1 LNQLAVE
8 MRGISKEFH
17 GAMANDSI
25 DVEVRWGEIHAIVGE
40 NGAGKTTLMK
50 ILYGM
55 YKPDSGT
62 ICIDGQEVS
71 IGNPSDAIRL
81 GIGMVHQHF
90 MLVESLSV
98 AENVVLGVEPRK
110 GLLFDYQSAVKA
122 VSSEAQRF
130 GIDIDV
136 ESKVGRLSVGMQ
148 QRVEILKA
156 LFKKARILI
165 LDEPTAVLTPQE
177 TRDLFKSLRAL
188 AKDGKSIILI
198 THKLDEVLA
207 VADRVTVLR
216 QGKVMGLLD
225 TDKTNRNELANLM
238 VGREVIFD
246 IPERATSP
254 GPVVLQVEDIS
265 VLDSRRVEKLSNV
278 SFQVRSREILGIAGV
293 MGNGQ
298 TELVEVLTGLRRPSK
313 GTVTI
318 CSHNVIRYST
328 RDFLEV
334 GVAHIPE
341 DRHQHGL
348 VLDFSVEEN
357 LILGFHRK
365 PPICRGIFLNSHESR
380 SLSKT
385 LIEEYDIR
393 TANIDIPARSLSGGN
408 QQKVVVAR
416 ELSKDPSLIVASQ
429 PTRGLDVGAI
439 EFVHRKLREYRDKGA
454 AIVLVSSE
462 IDELLGLSDRIA
474 VLYKGQSVGILDT
487 DAADAITV
495 GLMMLGQKAENVMEE
510 ST

>member
-1 LNQLAVE
+1 
-8 MRGISKEFH
+8 
-17 GAMANDSI
+17 
-25 DVEVRWGEIHAIVGE
+25 
-40 NGAGKTTLMK
+40 
-50 ILYGM
+50 
-55 YKPDSGT
+55 
-62 ICIDGQEVS
+62 
-71 IGNPSDAIRL
+71 
-81 GIGMVHQHF
+81 
-90 MLVESLSV
+90 
-98 AENVVLGVEPRK
+98 
-110 GLLFDYQSAVKA
+110 
-122 VSSEAQRF
+122 
-130 GIDIDV
+130 
-136 ESKVGRLSVGMQ
+136 
-148 QRVEILKA
+148 
-156 LFKKARILI
+156 
-165 LDEPTAVLTPQE
+165 
-177 TRDLFKSLRAL
+177 
-188 AKDGKSIILI
+188 
-198 THKLDEVLA
+198 
-207 VADRVTVLR
+207 
-216 QGKVMGLLD
+216 MGLLD

-474 VLYKGQSVGILDT
+474 DLYKGQSGGILDT